1 MKKYYGIIQPSK
13 MITKGAL
20 MKEISKID
28 KATQKK
34 IGDFLMTN
42 YGYEKI
48 GYTQGKAKS
57 YFMCGSDLLEVSR
70 RPMIGAGKDVFH
82 YSMSSNNQSL
92 TQRFIK
98 DQKVV
103 DFIFNAIR
111 DINGLQYDVSKDNKT
126 ISRIKVTDFVIYA
139 FEGRLEDFQSEYK
152 PSVGFWVTTT
162 GSERLSYVLVHADGR
177 VNYAGSEIHAKQF
190 GEYLINDY
198 AAYIAKIDE
207 FFEHDGQH
215 KSFDERVDDLK
226 NTMMTKEMFS
236 I

>member
-1 MKKYYGIIQPSK
+1 
-13 MITKGAL
+13 MIVKGAL

-70 RPMIGAGKDVFH
+70 RPLIGAGKDVFH
-82 YSMSSNNQSL
+82 YSISSNSQSL
-92 TQRFIK
+92 TKNFIK
-98 DQKVV
+98 NQKVV

-111 DINGLQYDVSKDNKT
+111 DINGLKYDVVSNDNQT
-126 ISRIKVTDFVIYA
+126 ISRIKVIDFVIHA
-139 FEGRLEDFQSEYK
+139 FEGRLEDFQREYN
-152 PSVGFWVTTT
+152 PSVGFWVSTT
-162 GSERLSYVLVHADGR
+162 GSERLSYVIVHADGR
-177 VNYAGSEIHAKQF
+177 VNYAGAEITAKQF

-215 KSFDERVDDLK
+215 KTFDERVDDLK
-226 NTMMTKEMFS
+226 NTMMTKEMFA

>member
-1 MKKYYGIIQPSK
+1 MKKHYDIIQPSK
-13 MITKGAL
+13 MIVKGVL
-20 MKEISKID
+20 MKEINKID
-28 KATQKK
+28 KSTQKK

-48 GYTQGKAKS
+48 GYTQGKGKS
-57 YFMCGSDLLEVSR
+57 YFMCGSDLLEVYR
-70 RPMIGAGKDVFH
+70 RPLIGAGKDVFH
-82 YSMSSNNQSL
+82 YSISSNSQSL

-111 DINGLQYDVSKDNKT
+111 DINSLQYDVNKDNKT
-126 ISRIKVTDFVIYA
+126 ISRIKVTDFVIHA
-139 FEGRLEDFQSEYK
+139 FEGRAEDFQSEYK
-152 PSVGFWVTTT
+152 PSVGFWVATT
-162 GSERLSYVLVHADGR
+162 GSERLSYVIVKADGR
-177 VNYAGSEIHAKQF
+177 VNYAENEISAKQF

-198 AAYIAKIDE
+198 VAYIAKIDE

-215 KSFDERVDDLK
+215 KTFDERVDDLK
-226 NTMMTKEMFS
+226 NTMMTKEMFA